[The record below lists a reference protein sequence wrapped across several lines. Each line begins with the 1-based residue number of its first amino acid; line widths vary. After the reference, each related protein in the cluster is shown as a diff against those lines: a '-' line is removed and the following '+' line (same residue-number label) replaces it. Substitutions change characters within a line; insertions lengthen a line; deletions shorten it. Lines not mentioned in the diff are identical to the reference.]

1 MPRTVE
7 HIVACHQA
15 ATQLRK
21 AGKPI
26 WSKRINVRALIQ
38 SDQDNETPEHV
49 TDISNKIA
57 KLIRSSVPASFFEI
71 GHDDYNSDFV
81 DIVENMEQCTVEILA
96 IDKKNGVD
104 AVDMFNDWMEQLYD
118 WADYNRVWLG

>member
-7 HIVACHQA
+7 HIVSCHQA
-15 ATQLRK
+15 AAELRK

-26 WSKRINVRALIQ
+26 WAKRINVRALIQ
-38 SDQDNETPEHV
+38 EDQDNESPEHV
-49 TDISNKIA
+49 AELSQKIG
-57 KLIRSSVPASFFEI
+57 KLVRASVPAEYLDIAHNEYNRDLEEVVESF
-71 GHDDYNSDFV
+71 
-81 DIVENMEQCTVEILA
+81 EQCTVEVLA
-96 IDKKNGVD
+96 IDKKNGYE